1 MTELKSFFQLQQI
14 VVLSTS
20 ANSFIPLRQIVL
32 FLTFSSKLV
41 Q

>member
-14 VVLSTS
+14 VVFSTS
-20 ANSFIPLRQIVL
+20 ANNFLLRQIVL